1 MRNEIDPAATGR
13 RIQEIRRQK
22 GLRVTDI
29 SDYMGFL
36 EPKAVYKWMRGD
48 SLPTLQ
54 NMYQLSR
61 LFGVTI
67 DEIIQEAAGPE
78 PRGRGQEKGAFA
90 FGGSTILL
98 MTQKGRVYPDQDL
111 LEYSRRGIEVSVRQ
125 GEAVGRAN
133 QVLFFRTN

>member
-78 PRGRGQEKGAFA
+78 PRGRGQEKGDAEKASPFCIS
-90 FGGSTILL
+90 GTCLKNLL
-98 MTQKGRVYPDQDL
+98 FELQVHFSFL
-111 LEYSRRGIEVSVRQ
+111 LF
-125 GEAVGRAN
+125 
-133 QVLFFRTN
+133 LL

>member
-78 PRGRGQEKGAFA
+78 SRGRGQEKGDAEKASPFCISGTCLKNSP
-90 FGGSTILL
+90 FELQVHFSSLL
-98 MTQKGRVYPDQDL
+98 FL
-111 LEYSRRGIEVSVRQ
+111 L
-125 GEAVGRAN
+125 
-133 QVLFFRTN
+133 